1 MAKSRVCSL
10 RGLLLLDEVVAVFV
24 LLEMDSVMATL
35 RNLLA
40 TTNLT
45 LIVAVLESG
54 HAALSGTVD
63 ELVGNDEVR
72 RTYLGI

>member
-1 MAKSRVCSL
+1 MCSL